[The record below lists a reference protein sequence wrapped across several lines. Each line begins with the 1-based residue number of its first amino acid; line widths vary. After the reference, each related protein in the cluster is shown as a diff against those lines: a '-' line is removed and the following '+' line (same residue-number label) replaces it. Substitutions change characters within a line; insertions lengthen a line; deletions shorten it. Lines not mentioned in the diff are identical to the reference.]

1 MWLVSARDL
10 QFRARRFV
18 IAVVVTSLVFGIALA
33 IDGMRRSVQHE
44 TPAVVALF
52 RADQWIVARGATGPF
67 TTTRVLATSA
77 GDAVHRSSGVRRA
90 DPVVLSKT
98 VITTDGKKDGNLVG
112 HVLGGLG
119 SPPISEG
126 RAATRSGEVV
136 LSPGVSASVGER
148 IVVGGKPF
156 RVVGRTDE
164 GRYYFGAPTAFVSLR
179 DAQNIVFNGQP
190 LAMGIAVEGA
200 TRAPPGTTLLSNTQ
214 VEDDLN
220 RPLAGG
226 IQSIVVTAVLLWL
239 IAAGIIGLIVY
250 LSAIERVR
258 DFAVFK
264 ATGAPTRVI
273 VGGLMLQ
280 SVIVAL
286 VAAVLAIGVSKVVG
300 LGLPF
305 PSDLGAA
312 GILQLV
318 GISLVVGVIA
328 SLAGVRRAL
337 TTDPAVAFGGA

>member
-1 MWLVSARDL
+1 
-10 QFRARRFV
+10 
-18 IAVVVTSLVFGIALA
+18 
-33 IDGMRRSVQHE
+33 
-44 TPAVVALF
+44 
-52 RADQWIVARGATGPF
+52 
-67 TTTRVLATSA
+67 
-77 GDAVHRSSGVRRA
+77 
-90 DPVVLSKT
+90 
-98 VITTDGKKDGNLVG
+98 
-112 HVLGGLG
+112 
-119 SPPISEG
+119 
-126 RAATRSGEVV
+126 
-136 LSPGVSASVGER
+136 VSASVGER

-190 LAMGIAVEGA
+190 LAMGIGVEGA